1 MKKYRQDMSEMH
13 RRRILVKQGILPSP
27 FETFSKLLEET
38 ERRRK
43 ELVLILAKEIKN
55 ALKAQE
61 KGKTLREILDEIT
74 SKYAPEEKSEVW
86 KSVEKIIKGKN
97 KGRKNV

>member
-1 MKKYRQDMSEMH
+1 MKKYRQNMSEMH
-13 RRRILVKQGILPSP
+13 GRRTLIKQGILPSP
-27 FETFSKLLEET
+27 FETFSKLLKEN

-55 ALKAQE
+55 ALEAQK
-61 KGKTLREILDEIT
+61 KGKTLREILDEVT

-86 KSVEKIIKGKN
+86 KSVEEIIKERN